1 MNQEFDFPSF
11 KKSFHF
17 LYFSFEE
24 RSKKIEWEPFSLG
37 VYCVENYCQ
46 ETVDWR
52 LKIFRISDKKKQERF
67 SKYLSQV
74 IDFSELEKYSFKT
87 NFLSHI
93 IGYSSNEEKEFKEF
107 YIVQQNQKPQRL
119 IKNLKDKMSEIECLG
134 LIRSI
139 VTLYSHLF
147 SEEELLE
154 NLRELG
160 VYVIDPNEMFY
171 YRKFRDEIKS
181 KKLPSFKLKFDFFN
195 FLNNKLDKTIDRLH
209 FADLKA
215 FIQQFEFPRM
225 GISLQFF
232 KNRLENY
239 EDLNWKL
246 IFKNPM
252 FLQSIEGKIDWHFW
266 KITEEEKEKLSLEL
280 FKTIKTQKKIP
291 VLIKGFLSLTE
302 VNEGKK
308 GKKTKNEFLSSSER
322 NKEKEEE
329 KEMGKKKPIK
339 VKTKND
345 DKPGSEKIISPQSPN
360 KSPEFK
366 KSSFYKPL
374 MKKKTIDLEKK
385 QALLNQIKKFLKSS
399 YFQAK
404 RHIYIKKEEEEFLEG
419 WIHANLE
426 ILVQKRPQTLESNQH
441 VERVKQI
448 YQDNPKKFNIR
459 EILKKLP
466 EKSDSQR
473 LVSPEDYDL
482 LF

>member
-171 YRKFRDEIKS
+171 YRKFRDEVKS
-181 KKLPSFKLKFDFFN
+181 KKLPNYKLKFDFFN

-280 FKTIKTQKKIP
+280 FRTIKTQKKIP
-291 VLIKGFLSLTE
+291 VLLKGFLSYTE
-302 VNEGKK
+302 VNEGKE
-308 GKKTKNEFLSSSER
+308 G
-322 NKEKEEE
+322 KEEE
-329 KEMGKKKPIK
+329 KEDGMNKPIKEKTKNELLSYSERNEGKKEEKEKGKKKPIK
-339 VKTKND
+339 VKTKNN
-345 DKPGSEKIISPQSPN
+345 DKPGLRK
-360 KSPEFK
+360 
-366 KSSFYKPL
+366 
-374 MKKKTIDLEKK
+374 
-385 QALLNQIKKFLKSS
+385 
-399 YFQAK
+399 
-404 RHIYIKKEEEEFLEG
+404 
-419 WIHANLE
+419 
-426 ILVQKRPQTLESNQH
+426 
-441 VERVKQI
+441 
-448 YQDNPKKFNIR
+448 
-459 EILKKLP
+459 
-466 EKSDSQR
+466 
-473 LVSPEDYDL
+473 
-482 LF
+482 